1 MMRLRLASKF
11 TPVVA
16 LVVAACLVGPADAG
30 ALNSRRLQK
39 AGAAADAASVALLV
53 SSTSPT
59 RLLAAAAKDMT
70 LAQELSV
77 AAKLDNQ
84 DATALNVSINEG
96 NAALNDLNNNPAFA
110 LATKDIQ
117 RDIAKQSKIVAAEQ
131 AAALADAGLATK
143 LLADAQALEQDAAN
157 LEQPPTTT
165 TTTTP

>member
-1 MMRLRLASKF
+1 
-11 TPVVA
+11 
-16 LVVAACLVGPADAG
+16 
-30 ALNSRRLQK
+30 
-39 AGAAADAASVALLV
+39 
-53 SSTSPT
+53 
-59 RLLAAAAKDMT
+59 MT